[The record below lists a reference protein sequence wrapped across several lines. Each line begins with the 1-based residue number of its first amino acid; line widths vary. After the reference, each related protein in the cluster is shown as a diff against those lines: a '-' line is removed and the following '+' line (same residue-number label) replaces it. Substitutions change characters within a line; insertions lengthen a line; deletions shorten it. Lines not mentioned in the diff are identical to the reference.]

1 MTANNQYYMGENHVP
16 AYQMSASPFVTS
28 SNVSLGQ
35 VKEIGF
41 GGYVSRFIIVKN
53 TGATSTV
60 LSVGFT
66 ENGLKP
72 ANSNFFVL
80 SGSESFAAEMR
91 VDRVFVSGSSGAPTF
106 SVVAGL
112 TGVTSSRFLLV
123 TASNG
128 FSGVG

>member
-72 ANSNFFVL
+72 ANSNYFFL
-80 SGSESFAAEMR
+80 SGSESF
-91 VDRVFVSGSSGAPTF
+91 
-106 SVVAGL
+106 
-112 TGVTSSRFLLV
+112 TGDEGR
-123 TASNG
+123 
-128 FSGVG
+128 SGVRVWELWNADLLGDCRPDRSDFKPIPPRDRL